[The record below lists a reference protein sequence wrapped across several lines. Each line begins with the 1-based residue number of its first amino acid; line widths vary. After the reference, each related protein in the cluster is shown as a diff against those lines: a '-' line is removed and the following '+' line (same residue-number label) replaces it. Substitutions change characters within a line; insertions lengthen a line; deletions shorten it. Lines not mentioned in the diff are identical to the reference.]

1 MSVFRISP
9 LILGPNITGE
19 CIPGNPSRWLSIG
32 SSQGAFTAT
41 KSSGGDGAA
50 NNGNSNPAG
59 LRLDSSTA
67 NSLYGK
73 SVTIQPDS
81 AYSFMIIKE

>member
-19 CIPGNPSRWLSIG
+19 CIPGNPSRWVSIG
-32 SSQGAFTAT
+32 SPQGAFTAT

-67 NSLYGK
+67 GLEPVRQDSLCDLG
-73 SVTIQPDS
+73 
-81 AYSFMIIKE
+81 